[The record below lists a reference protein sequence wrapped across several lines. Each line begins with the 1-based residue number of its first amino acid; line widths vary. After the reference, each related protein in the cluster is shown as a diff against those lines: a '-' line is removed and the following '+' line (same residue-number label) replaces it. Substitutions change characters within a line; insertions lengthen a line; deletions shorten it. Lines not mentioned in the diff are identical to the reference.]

1 MGNKYNRVMFVTNS
15 LSGGGAERATNILVN
30 ALKDLGTEVA
40 LVAINDGVKDLI
52 EPNCRVFELKRQWQ
66 GGIFTLL
73 SAYFSLQYS
82 VLKWKPSV
90 IVLNC
95 DLPEL
100 LGSLLLGK
108 HRLVAVEHATFPWTK
123 RILLGKFVRKILEI
137 RKVHWVAVSEH
148 LSIWQS
154 KQIPTVIKNSVI
166 TKSDQTNRRQAF
178 IKRITFVGRLSI
190 EKQPSWLLEV
200 ARETSLPARFI
211 GDGILMQDLKQST
224 KELKL
229 EVEFLGYVSDPWE
242 YFEDSDLLIVPSLF
256 EGDGLVIVEA
266 LLRGIPIL
274 LNDIPDLRRFQLPEI
289 NYCASVDE
297 FSQTILNNLDSVEKL
312 IVNRDTVKVITSNRD
327 PKFVASQ
334 WRDYLKELQ
343 TKI

>member
-1 MGNKYNRVMFVTNS
+1 MGSKYSRVMFVTNS

-52 EPNCRVFELKRQWQ
+52 EPNCRVFELRRQWQ
-66 GGIFTLL
+66 GGIFTLF

-100 LGSLLLGK
+100 LGSLLVGK

-123 RILLGKFVRKILEI
+123 RILLGKFVRKILEF
-137 RKVHWVAVSEH
+137 RNVHWVAVSEH

-154 KQIPTVIKNSVI
+154 KQIPKVIKNSVI
-166 TKSDQTNRRQAF
+166 NQSNQSKEGQVL
-178 IKRITFVGRLSI
+178 IKRIAFVGRLSI

-200 ARETSLPARFI
+200 ARKTNLPARFI
-211 GDGILMQDLKQST
+211 GDGILMQDLKQSA
-224 KELKL
+224 KGLKL

-242 YFEDSDLLIVPSLF
+242 YFGDSNVLIVPSLF
-256 EGDGLVIVEA
+256 EGDGLVIIEA
-266 LLRGIPIL
+266 MLRGIPIL

-297 FSQTILNNLDSVEKL
+297 FSQTIMSNLDSAEKL
-312 IVNRDTVKVITSNRD
+312 IVTRDIVEIITSSRD